1 VSGAVQELVTGA
13 VATGTVLL
21 FPAVGEL
28 IGERSGIINLGT
40 EGGMLAGAMT
50 GIGVTIGTGDPWLGA
65 LAGIVAG
72 ALCGALHAFAVVRWK
87 ANQLASGL
95 VIWFLVLGVTS
106 VLGASFYG
114 QVVDPLAPVPIPL
127 LSDVPVVGPALFSQN
142 VLVYLGYLVVPLV
155 WWWVLRTRSGLTLR
169 ATGERPQVVIA
180 AGHDPARVRLVAVTV
195 GGAFAGLGGVML
207 TVGSVGNW
215 SDGMTN
221 GYGFV
226 AVAIVSFA
234 RWNPFGVMAGAYMF
248 GLALAAA
255 TVSQAHGLAV
265 NQYLLD
271 VVPYVLTV
279 VVLVLTSARGRS
291 AGPESLRNAI
301 GAVT

>member
-1 VSGAVQELVTGA
+1 MSGAVQELVTGA

-28 IGERSGIINLGT
+28 IGERSGVINLGT
-40 EGGMLAGAMT
+40 EGGMLAGAMA
-50 GIGVTIGTGDPWLGA
+50 GIGVAIATGDPWLGV

-72 ALCGALHAFAVVRWK
+72 ALCGALHAFAVVRWH

-95 VIWFLVLGVTS
+95 VVWFLVLGVTS

-114 QVVDPLAPVPIPL
+114 QVIEPLGPVEIPL
-127 LSDVPVVGPALFSQN
+127 LSAIPVVGPALFAQN

-169 ATGERPQVVIA
+169 ATGERPQVVVA
-180 AGHDPARVRLVAVTV
+180 AGHHPARVRLVAVTV

-255 TVSQAHGLAV
+255 TVSQANGLAI

-291 AGPESLRNAI
+291 VGPESLRNAI